1 MGKTKRT
8 PVLAHLDPDK
18 AEQLDELADRSRT
31 MKSVLLREA
40 VELRLERRS
49 IAKAV
54 RDARDALIFGR
65 SSPKGVIWTRRCD
78 LNIDALERVLQTLKE
93 F

>member
-8 PVLAHLDPDK
+8 PVLAHLDPDR
-18 AEQLDELADRSRT
+18 AEQLDELAERSRT

-40 VELRLERRS
+40 VELRLERHS

-54 RDARDALIFGR
+54 REARDALVFGR
-65 SSPKGVIWTRRCD
+65 SLSRGAIWIKRCD
-78 LNIDALERVLQTLKE
+78 SNIDALEIALQKLKE